1 MPESDTYLDAEGKP
15 LLRESVVAFVDVL
28 GFSQMTVANPT
39 LVDAQQILNKIAAAI
54 EDSRL
59 FARQVASEQGHESS
73 GRWATKFFSDNLA
86 FGFPLGEDAAQ
97 QAAGAWLI
105 VRAAQRYQLRM
116 TLNGY
121 FVRGALSKGLVCLTD
136 EIIFGTALIESYQ
149 LESKT
154 SIVPRIVLAKTL
166 QDLLLQSHQTSA
178 ATFARAPHALCRD
191 VDGWWFVNYLE
202 AAIESGTTGRPTVQ
216 WNLVEQHKASILES
230 LAHTTRHDVLPKYG
244 WACRYHNLFC
254 HWHRHDAGYSPDY
267 HVHRSD
273 EESTML
279 RLEEYTAKES
289 ARQ

>member
-1 MPESDTYLDAEGKP
+1 MPESQTYLDAAGNP
-15 LLRESVVAFVDVL
+15 VLRESAVAFIDVL

-39 LVDAQQILNKIAAAI
+39 QAEAQQVLNKIAAAI
-54 EDSRL
+54 EDSRH
-59 FARQVASEQGHESS
+59 FARQVASEQDAAAP

-86 FGFPLGEDAAQ
+86 FGFPLGESDQQ
-97 QAAGAWLI
+97 QAEGAWLI

-121 FVRGALSKGLVCLTD
+121 FVRGALTKGLICLTD

-154 SIVPRIVLAKTL
+154 SIVPRIVLAKSL
-166 QDLLLQSHQTSA
+166 QELLLQSHQTKTA
-178 ATFARAPHALCRD
+178 NFHRAPHALCRD

-202 AAIESGTTGRPTVQ
+202 AAIENGAMQ

-230 LAHTTRHDVLPKYG
+230 LSHTTRHDVLPKYG

-254 HWHRHDAGYSPDY
+254 HWHRHDAGYLPDY

-279 RLEEYTAKES
+279 RLEEFSSQES
-289 ARQ
+289 AQK